1 MILWFVKWI
10 LISLSLIFL
19 IHYLYNYLKNTLT
32 NPIQLNSNACIEKR
46 YDDILAP
53 IKDHKD
59 EKAGTKLSF
68 EVPAMT
74 MTNENVQTTT
84 NNDNNNDAGSM
95 QNELQSFLSELKR
108 ND

>member
-10 LISLSLIFL
+10 LVSLSLIFL

-32 NPIQLNSNACIEKR
+32 NPIQLNSNAYIEKR

-53 IKDHKD
+53 VNDNKD
-59 EKAGTKLSF
+59 EKTKVSF
-68 EVPAMT
+68 QAHAIN
-74 MTNENVQTTT
+74 NEKIKPTD
-84 NNDNNNDAGSM
+84 NDDAASM